1 MYIKSFKELIVWQ
14 RGVELA
20 KEIYSA
26 TKDFPAKEAFGLQSQ
41 MCRAAVSI
49 PSNIAEGHRR
59 GTKKD
64 FVHFLRMADGSAAE
78 LETQVLI
85 AESVHSKIDYRRSK
99 TLLEEV
105 QKMLASMIRKV
116 DLNAK
121 R

>member
-1 MYIKSFKELIVWQ
+1 
-14 RGVELA
+14 
-20 KEIYSA
+20 
-26 TKDFPAKEAFGLQSQ
+26 
-41 MCRAAVSI
+41 
-49 PSNIAEGHRR
+49 
-59 GTKKD
+59 
-64 FVHFLRMADGSAAE
+64 MADGSAAE